1 MDKKPTEAS
10 TGTRG
15 MSRRSFVTA
24 AGAAALAGAVAI
36 AGRRSALAAPAI
48 VTSKTRAR
56 YQASGKI
63 SLAYLGTA
71 EQAEVWNNLFAL
83 FAEKHPDIELEAQ
96 ANPVND
102 WAAFFDAISTQIAGG
117 KPPDVVQVATEGQR
131 LFASRGI
138 CEPIN
143 DLIERDQ
150 AELAEY
156 FEDIHPKLIEWDNT
170 YNTTEDGS
178 RYYLPGDFNTMGF
191 WYNAEV
197 FTANGVEEPTDDWT
211 WDQLLAAGE
220 ALQAKGIYGINVTP
234 EYFISVMPYLLTNGA
249 STLSADWKTSTV
261 NSPQAI
267 EAATFMRT
275 LVEKEISPVPGGT
288 FDQFTATAQGK
299 MAAFGGGRWP
309 IVNMRNLDAVS
320 KMKIVHW
327 PQKTQKGSPVGWG
340 AYPIMKGTQN
350 REAAWTFLK
359 FLASKE
365 ASVYFAEQGG
375 TIVPGR
381 KSVANS
387 DSYLSNAP
395 EGSLKLYD
403 ALEYATP
410 IPSPDKGNVV
420 QSQIQDAFLQI
431 LTGAVSPED
440 GLNALNDEI
449 QANL

>member
-1 MDKKPTEAS
+1 MDKKPAEAS
-10 TGTRG
+10 IGAHG
-15 MSRRSFVTA
+15 VSRRSLLKG
-24 AGAAALAGAVAI
+24 AGAASIIGVGAI
-36 AGRRSALAAPAI
+36 AGVRPALAAPTVI
-48 VTSKTRAR
+48 TSKTRAR
-56 YQASGKI
+56 YQATGKV

-117 KPPDVVQVATEGQR
+117 KSPDVVQVATEGQR

-143 DLIERDQ
+143 DLVERDKG
-150 AELAEY
+150 ELAEY
-156 FEDIHPKLIEWDNT
+156 YEDIHPKLIEWDKT
-170 YNTTEDGS
+170 YNTTADGS
-178 RYYLPGDFNTMGF
+178 QYYLPGDFNTMGL

-220 ALQAKGIYGINVTP
+220 ALKAKGIYGINVTP

-249 STLSADWKTSTV
+249 STLSADWTTATV
-261 NSPQAI
+261 NTPQAI

-275 LVEKEISPVPGGT
+275 LVEKEISPLPGGT
-288 FDQFTATAQGK
+288 FDQFTTTAQGK
-299 MAAFGGGRWP
+299 MAMFGGGRWP
-309 IVNMRNLDAVS
+309 IVNMRKLEVVD

-340 AYPIMKGTQN
+340 AYPIMKGAQDK
-350 REAAWTFLK
+350 EAAWTFLK

-420 QSQIQDAFLQI
+420 QSAIQDAFLQI
-431 LTGAVSPED
+431 LTGAVAPDE

-449 QANL
+449 QSNL

>member
-1 MDKKPTEAS
+1 MDEK
-10 TGTRG
+10 TRTSL
-15 MSRRSFVTA
+15 SRRSLLK
-24 AGAAALAGAVAI
+24 GAAATGIAGGAVLAGA
-36 AGRRSALAAPAI
+36 RSSTFAAPALRI
-48 VTSKTRAR
+48 SATRPG
-56 YQASGKI
+56 YQVSGKVT
-63 SLAYLGTA
+63 LAYLGTA
-71 EQAEVWNNLFAL
+71 DQAAVWNNLFAL
-83 FAEKHPDIELEAQ
+83 FQEKYPDIELEAQ

-117 KPPDVVQVATEGQR
+117 KVPDVVQVATEGQR
-131 LFASRGI
+131 LFASRGL

-143 DLIERDQ
+143 DLIDRDK
-150 AELAEY
+150 AELADY
-156 FEDIHPKLIEWDNT
+156 FEDIHPKLIEWDQT
-170 YNTTEDGS
+170 YNTTKDGS
-178 RYYLPGDFNTMGF
+178 RYYLPGDFNTMGY
-191 WYNAEV
+191 WYNSEV
-197 FTANGVEEPTDDWT
+197 FTTNGIDEPTDDWT
-211 WDQLLAAGE
+211 WDQVLAAGE
-220 ALQAKGIYGINVTP
+220 ALKAKGIYAINVTP
-234 EYFISVMPYLLTNGA
+234 EYFISVMPWLLTNGA
-249 STLSADWKTSTV
+249 STLSADWTTATV
-261 NSPQAI
+261 NTPEAI

-275 LVEKEISPVPGGT
+275 LVEKEYSPLPGGT

-309 IVNMRNLDAVS
+309 IINMRNLKVVD

-327 PQKTQKGSPVGWG
+327 PQKKQKGSPVGWG
-340 AYPIMKGTQN
+340 AYPIMKGTKN
-350 REAAWTFLK
+350 KEAAWTFLK

-387 DSYLSNAP
+387 DSYLANAP

-420 QSQIQDAFLQI
+420 QSAIQDAFLQV
-431 LTGAVSPED
+431 LTGAVEPEE

-449 QANL
+449 QSNL